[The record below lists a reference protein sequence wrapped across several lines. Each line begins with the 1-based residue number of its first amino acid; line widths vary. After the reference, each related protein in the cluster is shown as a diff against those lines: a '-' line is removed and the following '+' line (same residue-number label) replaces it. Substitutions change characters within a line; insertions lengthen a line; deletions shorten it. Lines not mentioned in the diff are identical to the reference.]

1 MIAEGKASAP
11 ITDDTGSRPVL
22 AVGEHELVSD
32 VFVRAARTG
41 GCANLFVL
49 FDDND
54 VIGTQIVGPSGSIV
68 NDEAELIEDPIH
80 RDIEIGMLIRAA
92 ETAEGG
98 LRVRVN
104 LPHQQGEVRGAQV
117 LQHA

>member
-11 ITDDTGSRPVL
+11 VTDESGSRPVL
-22 AVGEHELVSD
+22 AVDEHDLVSD

-49 FDDND
+49 FDNND
-54 VIGTQIVGPSGSIV
+54 VIGTQVFGPSSALLTE
-68 NDEAELIEDPIH
+68 DAELIEDPIH

-92 ETAEGG
+92 ESSDNG
-98 LRVRVN
+98 LRVRVS
-104 LPHQQGEVRGAQV
+104 LPHQRGEVRGAQM